1 MSASQ
6 LYSPNIL
13 LTRFVLFLRV
23 NGRFNLLERSILLNF
38 TSVISLNDL
47 INWEKDNLWLETIG
61 GDLTQL
67 TKNQIAM
74 LILLGAV
81 WGSDNYDKTWR
92 CWNFEPT
99 DE

>member
-1 MSASQ
+1 MQSNNDVIKEEST
-6 LYSPNIL
+6 ID
-13 LTRFVLFLRV
+13 VD
-23 NGRFNLLERSILLNF
+23 LLNF

-47 INWEKDNLWLETIG
+47 INWEKDSLWLETIG

>member
-1 MSASQ
+1 MQSNNDVIKEE
-6 LYSPNIL
+6 PTID
-13 LTRFVLFLRV
+13 VD
-23 NGRFNLLERSILLNF
+23 LLNF

-99 DE
+99 DEQRKAATWYA